1 MPASRRTK
9 KFGQHF
15 LRDEKIINQIVE
27 EGLMFFK
34 STNAKGLV
42 EIGPGQGAL
51 TDPIL
56 NTLSSLESLERFLIV
71 ELDQE
76 YARQWTLATERE
88 PKVRVIAQDFIEV
101 ADSFILE
108 KTPLVV
114 VSNLPYSSGTAI
126 LTKLARFPH
135 RIPAMVLMFQSEVA
149 QRLRASP
156 GNKSWGS
163 LSIWIQNRWDVKT
176 LCQVPPRAFSP
187 PPDVNS
193 EVVVVTPRAKARIQF
208 DPQHEES
215 WEKLLKVAFAH
226 RRKMLRSGLP
236 KDSIWTRSLEKSGIE
251 PTLRGEALT
260 WEQWDL
266 WMKALVSLSPEST

>member
-15 LRDEKIINQIVE
+15 LRDEKIIAKIVDA
-27 EGLMFFK
+27 GLDFCR
-34 STNAKGLV
+34 STHAKGLV
-42 EIGPGQGAL
+42 EIGPGQGAI

-56 NTLSSLESLERFLIV
+56 NALPAMTELERLLIV

-76 YARQWTLATERE
+76 FARRWTLATERE
-88 PKVRVIAQDFIEV
+88 PKVRVESKDFMEV
-101 ADSFILE
+101 PDSFILE

-135 RIPAMVLMFQSEVA
+135 RIPAMVLMFQAEVA

-156 GNKSWGS
+156 GSKSWGS

-176 LCQVPPRAFSP
+176 LCPVSRYAFSP
-187 PPDVNS
+187 PPDVQS
-193 EVVVVTPRAKARIQF
+193 EVVVVTPRTEPRVSF
-208 DPQHEES
+208 DPRFEDT

-236 KDSIWTRSLEKSGIE
+236 KNSIWTQSLEKSGID
-251 PTLRGEALT
+251 PTLRGEALS
-260 WEQWDL
+260 WAQWDS
-266 WMKALVSLSPEST
+266 WMKAVVSLST